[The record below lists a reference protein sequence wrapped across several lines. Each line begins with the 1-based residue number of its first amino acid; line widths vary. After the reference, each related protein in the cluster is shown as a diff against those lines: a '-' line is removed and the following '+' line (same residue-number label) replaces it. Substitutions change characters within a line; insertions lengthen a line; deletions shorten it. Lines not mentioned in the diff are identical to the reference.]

1 MSGAEQHRC
10 ARRAATAKAARQSP
24 GARLPDA
31 RSGVRFSLA
40 SDITGDVSGEDDDL
54 SDDDA
59 CSNASDDTPLA
70 DSTSGV
76 LKSAMNLDESPT
88 QRSDENA
95 GPAAERI
102 RTKPIV
108 TLDLGS
114 VRAGSSSSSED
125 GAESPESMLVQDFAG
140 TLPHEAATPTKPAIA
155 AVPQPSPCPQ
165 ARAQHDVTAVQEM
178 TEEMATP
185 PRCARA
191 GPQDTTA
198 ASTAC
203 APFGS
208 AGSGG
213 NAADVAAEPMRQ
225 PEPAGRKPTRIPE
238 WSPCSTL
245 SSSGSSSVAYSGN
258 LKPPGSRAGSPSTV
272 LLTPEAA
279 LRSAKSGA
287 ASADRARRRGVNAE
301 LARFFGC
308 GPLSQPP
315 TIRNKP
321 AASAA
326 SSPASPSSTDE
337 VRVCHTAMR
346 LRMQLDVGC
355 SW

>member
-40 SDITGDVSGEDDDL
+40 SDVTGDVSGEDDDL
-54 SDDDA
+54 SDADA

-76 LKSAMNLDESPT
+76 LKSAKNLAESPT
-88 QRSDENA
+88 QHSDENA

-114 VRAGSSSSSED
+114 VRAGSSSSGED

-140 TLPHEAATPTKPAIA
+140 TLPHEAATPTKPAAA
-155 AVPQPSPCPQ
+155 AVPQPPPSPQ
-165 ARAQHDVTAVQEM
+165 ARAQRDVTPVQEM

-198 ASTAC
+198 ASAAC

-208 AGSGG
+208 AGS
-213 NAADVAAEPMRQ
+213 AADVAAEPMRQ

-245 SSSGSSSVAYSGN
+245 SSSGSSSAAYSGN

-272 LLTPEAA
+272 LRTPEAA

-287 ASADRARRRGVNAE
+287 ALADHARRRGVNAE

-315 TIRNKP
+315 TIRTKP

-326 SSPASPSSTDE
+326 SSPALPSSTDE